1 MPRKTRSLADQTAI
15 SLFEA
20 AVLLGVKPK
29 RAFELARR
37 HKAFDVKKG
46 DDGRL
51 YLADLDA
58 FAQYADRRAKHL
70 LATLTPREKRQPR
83 LREEKPQQARA

>member
-1 MPRKTRSLADQTAI
+1 MPRKRTTTSVADQVTV

-20 AVLLGVKPK
+20 AALLGVKPK

-46 DDGRL
+46 GDGRL

-58 FAQYADRRAKHL
+58 FAEYADRRAKHL
-70 LATLTPREKRQPR
+70 VALDEPKPRR
-83 LREEKPQQARA
+83 QQATK

>member
-1 MPRKTRSLADQTAI
+1 MPRKTSLTDQISI

-20 AVLLGVKPK
+20 AALLGVKPK

-46 DDGRL
+46 TDGRL

-58 FAQYADRRAKHL
+58 FAEYVDRRNTHLVALLDKPAKQQ
-70 LATLTPREKRQPR
+70 RQMA
-83 LREEKPQQARA
+83 K

>member
-1 MPRKTRSLADQTAI
+1 MPRKTPSITDQIAV

-20 AVLLGVKPK
+20 AALLGVKPK

-58 FAQYADRRAKHL
+58 FAEYADRRAKHL
-70 LATLTPREKRQPR
+70 VATMTPREKRP
-83 LREEKPQQARA
+83 KQQQTRT

>member
-1 MPRKTRSLADQTAI
+1 MSRKTSIADEITV

-20 AVLLGVKPK
+20 AALLGVKPK

-37 HKAFDVKKG
+37 HKAFEVKKG

-51 YLADLDA
+51 YLADLDS
-58 FAQYADRRAKHL
+58 FAEYADRRAKHL
-70 LATLTPREKRQPR
+70 VALDEPRTQRRQATK
-83 LREEKPQQARA
+83 

>member
-1 MPRKTRSLADQTAI
+1 MPRKKTTVAEQLTV

-20 AVLLGVKPK
+20 AALLGVKPK

-46 DDGRL
+46 ADGRL
-51 YLADLDA
+51 YLTDLDA
-58 FAQYADRRAKHL
+58 FAEYVDRRNNHLVAVLDKPARQRQAAK
-70 LATLTPREKRQPR
+70 
-83 LREEKPQQARA
+83 

>member
-1 MPRKTRSLADQTAI
+1 MPRRQRSAAEQITV

-20 AVLLGVKPK
+20 AALLGVKPK

-37 HKAFDVKKG
+37 HKAFDVKKA

-51 YLADLDA
+51 YLVDLDA
-58 FAQYADRRAKHL
+58 FAEYADRRAKHL
-70 LATLTPREKRQPR
+70 VALMD
-83 LREEKPQQARA
+83 KPPKQQQATK

>member
-1 MPRKTRSLADQTAI
+1 M
-15 SLFEA
+15 
-20 AVLLGVKPK
+20 VLGVKPK

-46 DDGRL
+46 ARP

-58 FAQYADRRAKHL
+58 FAKYADRRARHL
-70 LATLTPREKRQPR
+70 LAPNARTSAEREAFRFQPGGVCVIG
-83 LREEKPQQARA
+83 

>member
-20 AVLLGVKPK
+20 AALLGVKPK

-58 FAQYADRRAKHL
+58 FAEYVDRRAKHL
-70 LATLTPREKRQPR
+70 VAVLDKPAKKSGQA
-83 LREEKPQQARA
+83 KPQQVAAK